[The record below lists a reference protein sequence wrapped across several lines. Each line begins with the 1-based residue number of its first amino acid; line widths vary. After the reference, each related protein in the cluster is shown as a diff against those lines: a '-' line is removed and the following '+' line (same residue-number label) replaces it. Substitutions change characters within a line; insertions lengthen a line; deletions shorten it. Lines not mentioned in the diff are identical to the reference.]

1 MKKKQSSFGVSGA
14 IVGGVTAAIVVSQG
28 LSIPSAI
35 ATAVMVGLIG
45 GVAAILL
52 GGGSR

>member
-1 MKKKQSSFGVSGA
+1 MKKNPRSLGVGGA
-14 IVGGVTAAIVVSQG
+14 VVGGVAAAIVVSQG

-35 ATAVMVGLIG
+35 ATAVLIGLVG

-52 GGGSR
+52 GGRRR